1 MKNLSWRWMLY
12 LVVGGYL
19 VLDLKV
25 FHGPLRD
32 AIRNPREAALV
43 EARERGWVALVN
55 REPLTKAQL
64 DLAVARHLYQRGL
77 DAAAI
82 PSKNLDMIRRGV
94 LQTLIDDTLVRQY
107 ADGDRHPVP
116 EEETAA
122 FVAAWKAGFAS
133 RDDFLARAA
142 AQGLDEKSLDAELAR
157 IWTRK
162 RWLENRIAPGIEV
175 TEEEA
180 RQWFEN
186 NRVETGGKP
195 RPGFFEPEAVRLRE
209 TLLPATDEA
218 KARQLHADRKNGA
231 EPGGDEPRWR
241 SRDELPESV
250 AAAVFADGAQGLIDP
265 ILSPEG
271 WHLVE
276 VLERRESRALAFEDV
291 SDEIFAHLEAQ
302 RTEETVRDLLEK
314 LRKVAN
320 LQLFPENI

>member
-1 MKNLSWRWMLY
+1 MLY

-19 VLDLKV
+19 LLDLKV

-32 AIRNPREAALV
+32 AIRNPRTAALI

-55 REPLTKAQL
+55 REPLTRAQL
-64 DLAVARHLYQRGL
+64 DLAVTRHLYQRGL

-82 PSKNLDMIRRGV
+82 PGKNLDMIRRGV

-107 ADGDRHPVP
+107 ADGDRHEVAP
-116 EEETAA
+116 EESAA

-142 AQGLDEKSLDAELAR
+142 AQGLDEKALDAELAR

-162 RWLENRIAPGIEV
+162 RWLENRIAPGVEV

-195 RPGFFEPEAVRLRE
+195 RPGFLEPEAALLRE
-209 TLLPATDEA
+209 TLLPAADEA
-218 KARQLHADRKNGA
+218 KARQLHADRKSRG
-231 EPGGDEPRWR
+231 EPGEDEPRWR
-241 SRDELPESV
+241 TRDELPESV
-250 AAAVFADGAQGLIDP
+250 AAAVFGDGAQGLLDP

-271 WHLVE
+271 WHVVE
-276 VLERRESRALAFEDV
+276 VLERRESRALAFEELRE
-291 SDEIFAHLEAQ
+291 EIFAHLEAQ

-320 LQLFPENI
+320 LHLFTENL